1 MQGRKES
8 SVTKCTFRGSKETL
22 KDTWIR
28 KKKGTWNYWEKVLA
42 STLKEKR
49 KHSIINREISR
60 ERNKFRTR
68 PTDKYL
74 EQMQPISI

>member
-8 SVTKCTFRGSKETL
+8 SVTKCTFQGSKETL
-22 KDTWIR
+22 KATWIR

-49 KHSIINREISR
+49 KHSIYNQQ
-60 ERNKFRTR
+60 RNQQGEK
-68 PTDKYL
+68 
-74 EQMQPISI
+74 